1 MRQSKEVRRLTRID
15 QGGPGA
21 ERLRMKKVA
30 VAALIAGL
38 AFIGTSTALAN
49 SLVSTSPVAG
59 QALQSAPSAVTIAT
73 EMPLL
78 DSGNEV
84 TVTDPS
90 GARVDDG
97 TLTVS
102 DVNVLVGLKPL
113 VKPGVYTVTYS
124 LLAEN
129 DLPLTGTFTF
139 NFTEP
144 SVSATVAPQPTKAP
158 RPSGNNLGTSIFVL
172 GLLASAGI
180 VALLLVR
187 YARKLYSER

>member
-1 MRQSKEVRRLTRID
+1 
-15 QGGPGA
+15 
-21 ERLRMKKVA
+21 MKKILAITA
-30 VAALIAGL
+30 VVTGL
-38 AFIGTSTALAN
+38 TFLGTGASFAN

-73 EMPLL
+73 EKPLL
-78 DSGNEV
+78 DSGNDV

-124 LLAEN
+124 LLSEN
-129 DLPLTGTFTF
+129 DVPLTGSFTF

-144 SVSATVAPQPTKAP
+144 SVVATVAPQPSKAP
-158 RPSGNNLGTSIFVL
+158 TPSGNNLGTSIFVL
-172 GLLASAGI
+172 GLLASAAI
-180 VALLLVR
+180 VALLLIR

>member
-1 MRQSKEVRRLTRID
+1 
-15 QGGPGA
+15 
-21 ERLRMKKVA
+21 MKKVA
-30 VAALIAGL
+30 VAALMAGL
-38 AFIGTSTALAN
+38 AFMGSGTALAN

-144 SVSATVAPQPTKAP
+144 TVVATVAPQPTKAP
-158 RPSGNNLGTSIFVL
+158 TPSGNNLGTSIFVL

-187 YARKLYSER
+187 YARKLYNER